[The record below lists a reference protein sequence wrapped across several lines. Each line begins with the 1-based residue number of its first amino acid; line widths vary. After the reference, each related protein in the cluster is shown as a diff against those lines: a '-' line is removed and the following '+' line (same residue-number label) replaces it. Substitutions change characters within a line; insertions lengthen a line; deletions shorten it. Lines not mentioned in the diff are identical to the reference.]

1 MKFLLTSLL
10 CLLLFASGCSTSASK
25 NAEHAEA
32 ASAPAPVSIDAVKVE
47 TRELQRSVDAV
58 GTLDPNEE
66 VTVSNQV
73 EGIVDK
79 LFVDLGDAVRTGQII
94 AQLDSRELELNVHQ
108 QDAAP
113 QQELAR

>member
-1 MKFLLTSLL
+1 MLMKAPLVLVL
-10 CLLLFASGCSTSASK
+10 CLLTLVPACSSSK
-25 NAEHAEA
+25 SQSVERAQA

-108 QDAAP
+108 QEAA
-113 QQELAR
+113 L